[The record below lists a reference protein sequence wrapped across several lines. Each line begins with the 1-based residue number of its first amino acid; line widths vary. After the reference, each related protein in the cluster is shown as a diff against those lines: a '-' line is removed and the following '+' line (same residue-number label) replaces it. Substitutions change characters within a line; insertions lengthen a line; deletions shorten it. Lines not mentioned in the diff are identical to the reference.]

1 MNKRLPRELPL
12 DVSGKKYLVGFFFHV
27 KTRLKPTP
35 QGKAPTPQSVYKVL
49 RDERPSR
56 ALLVNI
62 FENCPDL
69 LKHPA
74 TSVDVQRLYLD
85 WTTNGHRLPEGYGH
99 QRVVY
104 VGGRA
109 ADCR

>member
-1 MNKRLPRELPL
+1 MSNRLPRELPL

-27 KTRLKPTP
+27 KQYLKPTA
-35 QGKAPTPQSVYKVL
+35 QGRPPAPQSVYKVL

-56 ALLVNI
+56 TLLVNI

-74 TSVDVQRLYLD
+74 TMRAMIADRQ
-85 WTTNGHRLPEGYGH
+85 GKAGEGGA
-99 QRVVY
+99 Q
-104 VGGRA
+104 
-109 ADCR
+109 

>member
-27 KTRLKPTP
+27 RTRLKPCAGRTEP
-35 QGKAPTPQSVYKVL
+35 PRPQSVYKVL

-74 TSVDVQRLYLD
+74 TSADVQRLYLD
-85 WTTNGHRLPEGYGH
+85 WTTNGHRLPEAYGRRGYTCA
-99 QRVVY
+99 R
-104 VGGRA
+104 
-109 ADCR
+109 DCK

>member
-12 DVSGKKYLVGFFFHV
+12 DVSGKKYLVGFYFHV
-27 KTRLKPTP
+27 KAYLKPTSN
-35 QGKAPTPQSVYKVL
+35 GKPPSPQSVYKVL

-56 ALLVNI
+56 ALLENI

-69 LKHPA
+69 LKHPS

-85 WTTNGHRLPEGYGH
+85 WTTNGHRLPETYG
-99 QRVVY
+99 RMKVVY